1 MNAPSVVASRGA
13 MSFSAPKKKLK
24 TLRRSPYMETSKAI
38 RLALLSLLLTPL
50 SLAGSTCP
58 VTPITGTVDRDAI
71 AVTFRNTGKLPVRR
85 LEFNCYVA

>member
-1 MNAPSVVASRGA
+1 MNAPSIVASRGA

-71 AVTFRNTGKLPVRR
+71 AVTFRNTGELPVRR
-85 LEFNCYVA
+85 LEFNCYFA